1 MVCAAKPP
9 PKNQHDT
16 SVRLR
21 GAAMRPEVNSLHW
34 LLSHPFTFP
43 HAALAATLHF
53 LDALIEFNTVYGLI
67 QVE

>member
-9 PKNQHDT
+9 PKNQRDT

-21 GAAMRPEVNSLHW
+21 GAAMRPGVNSLHR
-34 LLSHPFTFP
+34 LLSRPFTFP
-43 HAALAATLHF
+43 HAALAAALHF
-53 LDALIEFNTVYGLI
+53 LDALTGFNTMYRLI